1 VRIRPGEEIALMF
14 GSLKLGKLFGI
25 DLYLH
30 GTFWLLPLF
39 VLFNSLGGGT
49 GYDAF
54 QLLFV
59 FAVFGCVA
67 LHEVG
72 HALAAAAYGVRTRDI
87 TLYPIGGVASLER
100 MPEKPWQE
108 VAVAL
113 AGPAVNVVIAVV
125 LYLAL
130 GGWPTL
136 QSTDIEN
143 PTGGL
148 LPRLAMVNVFLVV
161 FNLIPAFP
169 MDGGR
174 VLRALL
180 AYRMGFARATQV
192 AATVGQ
198 GIAFLL
204 GLLGLMGNP
213 LLLFVALFV
222 YLGAAAEAHSVQIRQ
237 VARGMVVGDAMV
249 THFETLSPL
258 SSVEDAVQ
266 CLIRTTQHEFPVVD
280 GAGRL
285 RGVLTRDAM
294 IQALRQGGPSVPVID
309 VMQREIPVVHRR
321 QNLDDA
327 LRAMQEKRAPA
338 VGVTEDD
345 GRLVGLVT
353 PENIGEIIM
362 VQAAQP
368 NRGTKRQPQ
377 PSRNPWV

>member
-1 VRIRPGEEIALMF
+1 MTWSIPIGTIAGTVLRIHVTFFLLLAWIGISYYVQGGPEAAWYGIAF
-14 GSLKLGKLFGI
+14 I
-25 DLYLH
+25 
-30 GTFWLLPLF
+30 LL
-39 VLFNSLGGGT
+39 
-49 GYDAF
+49 
-54 QLLFV
+54 V
-59 FAVFGCVA
+59 FACVV
-67 LHEVG
+67 LHEFG
-72 HALAAAAYGVRTRDI
+72 HIAAARRYGIRTPDI
-87 TLYPIGGVASLER
+87 TLLPIGGVARLER
-100 MPEKPWQE
+100 MPEKPGQE
-108 VAVAL
+108 LVVAL

-368 NRGTKRQPQ
+368 NRGTRRQPP